1 MDISEEIKKFNQLI
15 PAELKIKFKEL
26 ATKLNGLPPAAPVIA
41 AAPAAPVA
49 PAATFGE
56 GLLEDGKTVIKYNTP
71 TLAEGSIVT
80 VVTPEGELPA
90 PEGEHKLQDGSVITV
105 SVKEGASV
113 VTAYQPAAPAE
124 PVMQAA
130 PAAIPQLQA
139 QVAGFS
145 EQLKTFLT
153 EKKELTDKFEAQGK
167 VIEAQTK
174 QIEELKGIVKDFVEV
189 FSSIAD
195 IPSGEPTEGP
205 VNKYQKAVSEKAN
218 KLSKLSIN

>member
-26 ATKLNGLPPAAPVIA
+26 ATKLNGLPPAAPAPVVA
-41 AAPAAPVA
+41 AAPAAA
-49 PAATFGE
+49 PATTFGE

-71 TLAEGSIVT
+71 VLAEGSIVT

-105 SVKEGASV
+105 AVKEGASV
-113 VTAYQPAAPAE
+113 VTAYQPAAAPVEQAKPPYYDPA
-124 PVMQAA
+124 Q
-130 PAAIPQLQA
+130 PQLQA
-139 QVAGFS
+139 QIAGFS

-167 VIEAQTK
+167 VIETQTK

-195 IPSGEPTEGP
+195 IPSGKPI
-205 VNKYQKAVSEKAN
+205 EKPAN
-218 KLSKLSIN
+218 KHDIKTKRLLSLAD